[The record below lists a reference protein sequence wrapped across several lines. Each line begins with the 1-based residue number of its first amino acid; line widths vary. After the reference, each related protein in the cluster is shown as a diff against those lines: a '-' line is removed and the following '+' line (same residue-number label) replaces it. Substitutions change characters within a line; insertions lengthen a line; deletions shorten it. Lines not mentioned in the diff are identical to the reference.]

1 MVCWIMPLFEQTF
14 LPWNGKNPIFVRQ
27 TQLKRLTTTTATT
40 ATTVTSLTTVVGQ
53 TTSPP
58 IPKLIS

>member
-14 LPWNGKNPIFVRQ
+14 LPLNGKNPIFVRQ
-27 TQLKRLTTTTATT
+27 TQLKRLTTATT